1 MWDHCSPNIGKKYC
15 GKPTSGRQGNVTVL
29 PQLKSDVGQQSA
41 RGCEKNMLNILP
53 REASGRTTAS
63 HCRKPMS
70 DQCRNSA
77 EFRNGN
83 PMSSRRPP
91 AVGNHTSEKYCWSP
105 VGARGSPTVGFPLS
119 VRDRIHSWINGQ
131 STGEIKLSTNIWIHV
146 SLEVSKIFS
155 AVFIFWY

>member
-1 MWDHCSPNIGKKYC
+1 MSYRGPPAVGNYTSEKYCWSPVETRGSPTVGVPMLDHCSPNIGKKYC
-15 GKPTSGRQGNVTVL
+15 GKPTSGGQGNVTVL
-29 PQLKSDVGQQSA
+29 PQLKSDVGLQSA
-41 RGCEKNMLNILP
+41 RGCEKNILDILP

-83 PMSSRRPP
+83 PMSYRRPP

-105 VGARGSPTVGFPLS
+105 VGARGSPAVGFPLS
-119 VRDRIHSWINGQ
+119 VRDRIHS
-131 STGEIKLSTNIWIHV
+131 
-146 SLEVSKIFS
+146 
-155 AVFIFWY
+155 